1 MKPRSKS
8 PWMKLRGTRRQAAKR
23 ITPGC
28 AFCYAYTLAEDKRG
42 TPAFPNGFDLT
53 IRPHK
58 LKEPFRLKSPTL
70 IFVNSMSDLFWDQI
84 PKSYAGVNYFLSSGV
99 DYSRSPVADCSTVG
113 PGTSSR
119 DCLVRSRRSLTGIC
133 ALGPLK
139 SDSSL
144 NLGRF
149 WAGARPFPHILDRDQ
164 EPENGPPVLWNL
176 PAGGNSASTRPTI
189 SRAERFNALASFR
202 IVVSVGCCWPSS
214 RMLIYVLRRSASSP
228 SSS

>member
-1 MKPRSKS
+1 M
-8 PWMKLRGTRRQAAKR
+8 R

-28 AFCYAYTLAEDKRG
+28 VFCYAYTLAEDKRG

-119 DCLVRSRRSLTGIC
+119 DCLVRSRRSLTGIR

-144 NLGRF
+144 NWGRF
-149 WAGARPFPHILDRDQ
+149 GRALDPFHTFSTAIRSRRTVRLCSGICRR
-164 EPENGPPVLWNL
+164 EATL
-176 PAGGNSASTRPTI
+176 PQPGRQY
-189 SRAERFNALASFR
+189 RALNDSM
-202 IVVSVGCCWPSS
+202 P
-214 RMLIYVLRRSASSP
+214 
-228 SSS
+228 